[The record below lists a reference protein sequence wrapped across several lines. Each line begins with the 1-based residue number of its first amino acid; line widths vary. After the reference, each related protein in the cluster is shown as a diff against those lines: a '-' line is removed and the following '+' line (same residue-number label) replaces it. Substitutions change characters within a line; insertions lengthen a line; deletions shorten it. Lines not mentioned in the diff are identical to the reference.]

1 MTPLRQ
7 RMIEEMHLR
16 NYSKHSIAAYLSA
29 VSRLANFYGRRPDR
43 LSREQIR
50 SFLVDLVEVKQVS
63 WPYYQQVLAALR
75 FFYRHVIRRGEV
87 VEDIRGPRP
96 AKTLPVVLSPAEV
109 ARFFR
114 AIPSLKQR
122 TILMIA
128 YGAGLRVG
136 EVVQLRLSDID
147 RERRVIHVRQG
158 KGKKDRYTML
168 SPALAEMLDRYLWA
182 ARPEDLLFTTR
193 RPDRPI
199 TTSTVQRYCLAAR
212 QAAGI
217 DKQISPHTLRHS
229 FATHLLEAGTDLR
242 VIQVLLGHASPRTTA
257 IYTHVS
263 TDMIGKTCSPL
274 DRLPGAEADVDTGD
288 E

>member
-1 MTPLRQ
+1 M
-7 RMIEEMHLR
+7 
-16 NYSKHSIAAYLSA
+16 Y
-29 VSRLANFYGRRPDR
+29 RLANFYGRRPDR
-43 LSREQIR
+43 LSREEIR
-50 SFLVDLVEVKQVS
+50 NFLVDLVEVKQVS

-75 FFYRHVIRRGEV
+75 FFYRHVVRRGEV
-87 VEDIRGPRP
+87 VDDIRGPRP

-122 TILMIA
+122 TILMMA

-147 RERRVIHVRQG
+147 RERRVIRVRQG

-182 ARPEDLLFTTR
+182 AQPQDLLFTTR

-199 TTSTVQRYCLAAR
+199 TASTVQRFCIAAR
-212 QAAGI
+212 QAAGHRQA
-217 DKQISPHTLRHS
+217 DLAPHAAS
-229 FATHLLEAGTDLR
+229 QFC
-242 VIQVLLGHASPRTTA
+242 HAPAWKRA
-257 IYTHVS
+257 P
-263 TDMIGKTCSPL
+263 TC
-274 DRLPGAEADVDTGD
+274 G
-288 E
+288 

>member
-1 MTPLRQ
+1 M
-7 RMIEEMHLR
+7 
-16 NYSKHSIAAYLSA
+16 
-29 VSRLANFYGRRPDR
+29 
-43 LSREQIR
+43 
-50 SFLVDLVEVKQVS
+50 
-63 WPYYQQVLAALR
+63 R

-87 VEDIRGPRP
+87 VDDIRGPRP

-182 ARPEDLLFTTR
+182 AQPEDLLFTTR
-193 RPDRPI
+193 RPDQPI
-199 TTSTVQRYCLAAR
+199 TDQHGAALLHRRPASGRHR
-212 QAAGI
+212 QA
-217 DKQISPHTLRHS
+217 DLSPHAAS
-229 FATHLLEAGTDLR
+229 QFC
-242 VIQVLLGHASPRTTA
+242 HASAWKRAP
-257 IYTHVS
+257 
-263 TDMIGKTCSPL
+263 TC
-274 DRLPGAEADVDTGD
+274 G
-288 E
+288 